1 MSTEAYTDRK
11 TGSAKAQYAGS
22 RALARRI
29 NFDLSVKRLFR
40 IILFDLFLA
49 AALAGVW
56 CFITEYQAGLD
67 FRWEL
72 DRHFTYHVYTSVF
85 ETIGS
90 LVYHFGGRTAAAGT
104 FALVVAGA
112 LAVTFALQ
120 MLNWLNNCFF
130 GAIPIRRRLKS
141 IDAIASAANRL
152 SRGGFDEGRFRSLQ
166 DAIDHINTA
175 TPDAKLNIGDENLAG
190 LESAV
195 NNLISRM
202 HESYRQ
208 QIRFVDDA
216 SHELRTPIAVIQGYA
231 NMLDRWG
238 KNDEKILEEAI
249 GAIKT
254 ESEHMK
260 VLVEQ
265 LLFLARGDMGRQN
278 FTPEKIS
285 LAEMLREIHDESEM
299 IDPNHEYRLSLDAG
313 EDIAA
318 EADPAM
324 LKQSVR
330 ILVDNAAKYTPEG
343 GIISLRLQKGPKG
356 EACVA
361 VQDNGTGIAADDLE
375 HIFERFYRGDKARNS
390 STGGSGLG
398 LAIAKWIVERHG
410 GWFSVVSREGAGTRI
425 TIHLP
430 IQNGSS

>member
-1 MSTEAYTDRK
+1 MSGNTTNK
-11 TGSAKAQYAGS
+11 QNTGRVVYAGS
-22 RALARRI
+22 KALAKRI
-29 NFDLSVKRLFR
+29 NFDISVKRLFR
-40 IILFDLFLA
+40 IILFDVFLA
-49 AALAGVW
+49 SALTAVW
-56 CFITEYQAGLD
+56 CLITEYQAGVAFSWKLSR
-67 FRWEL
+67 F
-72 DRHFTYHVYTSVF
+72 FTWNVYPNVF
-85 ETIGS
+85 DTLGS
-90 LVYHFGGRTAAAGT
+90 FIYHFGGRAVEVGT
-104 FALVVAGA
+104 FALAVAGA
-112 LAVTFALQ
+112 LAVTFILQ
-120 MLNWLNNCFF
+120 LINWLNSCLF
-130 GAIPIRRRLKS
+130 GSIPIRKRLKS

-152 SRGGFDEGRFRSLQ
+152 SRGSFDEGKFRNLQ

-195 NNLISRM
+195 NNLIKRM

-238 KNDEKILEEAI
+238 KNDEKILDESI

-254 ESEHMK
+254 EAEHMK

-278 FTPEKIS
+278 FTPEKLS
-285 LAEMLREIHDESEM
+285 LAEMLGEIHDESEM
-299 IDPNHEYRLSLDAG
+299 IDSKHDYRLSAE
-313 EDIAA
+313 EDIKVD
-318 EADPAM
+318 ADPAM

-343 GIISLRLQKGPKG
+343 GIISLRLQKGTKND
-356 EACVA
+356 ACIV
-361 VQDNGTGIAADDLE
+361 VQDNGVGISAGDLE
-375 HIFERFYRGDKARNS
+375 HIFERFYRSDKARNS

-398 LAIAKWIVERHG
+398 LAIAKWIVERHE

-430 IQNGSS
+430 LPQEAKTPL